1 MNRILQFRK
10 FYDILNK
17 KEKGDVNMNCPVC
30 QHPVGSNE
38 KFCQNCGAALSA
50 RSNKPDYSHQYTAN
64 QSEPVN
70 YSTQNAGYN
79 ANNGYVNNSGYPAQ
93 QPIND
98 PNSQWNPNFGGDPYA
113 GQRPPKKVSFSQA
126 VKNFFSKYAD
136 FSGRAVMSE
145 YWWIFVF
152 NMIVGVVLNA
162 LQQAFLAMYGITVS
176 LQEDPQLYM
185 SSPAVMII
193 SLISFI
199 YSLATIVPGFALTF
213 RRLHDTG
220 KSGKYM
226 LYVLIP
232 LVGPIILLVFI
243 CGASAGDNQWG
254 PAPQD

>member
-64 QSEPVN
+64 QSEPFN

>member
-1 MNRILQFRK
+1 
-10 FYDILNK
+10 
-17 KEKGDVNMNCPVC
+17 MNCPVC

-64 QSEPVN
+64 QSEPFN

>member
-1 MNRILQFRK
+1 
-10 FYDILNK
+10 
-17 KEKGDVNMNCPVC
+17 MNCPVC

-64 QSEPVN
+64 QSEPFN

-113 GQRPPKKVSFSQA
+113 DQRPPKKVSFSQA

-152 NMIVGVVLNA
+152 NMIVGGVLYA
-162 LQQAFLAMYGITVS
+162 LQKAFLAMYGITVC

>member
-64 QSEPVN
+64 QSEPFN

-113 GQRPPKKVSFSQA
+113 DQRPPKKVSFSQA

>member
-1 MNRILQFRK
+1 
-10 FYDILNK
+10 
-17 KEKGDVNMNCPVC
+17 MNCPVC

-64 QSEPVN
+64 QSEPFN

-113 GQRPPKKVSFSQA
+113 DQRPPKKVSFSQA